1 MNGLSMTY
9 LEKFEGF
16 KRQEIGC
23 CAIRWIE
30 EDDVLMFLTSDSC
43 EEALWGGILGPFTRL
58 LGTRSCF
65 AFFGFAYYL
74 LDGRGKF
81 LVGEFWSAVYR
92 ISFIVYGF
100 KVE

>member
-65 AFFGFAYYL
+65 AFFGFAYYWMAE
-74 LDGRGKF
+74 
-81 LVGEFWSAVYR
+81 VNFWLGNSGVLC
-92 ISFIVYGF
+92 IQFPL
-100 KVE
+100 

>member
-65 AFFGFAYYL
+65 AFFGFAYYWMVEVNFWLRNSGVPCIEFL
-74 LDGRGKF
+74 L
-81 LVGEFWSAVYR
+81 
-92 ISFIVYGF
+92 
-100 KVE
+100 